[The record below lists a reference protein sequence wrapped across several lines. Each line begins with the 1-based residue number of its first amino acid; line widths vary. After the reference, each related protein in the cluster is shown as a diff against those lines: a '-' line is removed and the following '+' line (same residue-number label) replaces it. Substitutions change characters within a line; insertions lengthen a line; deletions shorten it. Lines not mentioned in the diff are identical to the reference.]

1 LISIA
6 MAVSPGSSKL
16 GSAKLGATKL
26 YRTACWAVILAGLAL
41 ILARTASAQSAAGK
55 KTIKG
60 PRALGLV
67 ELAPGGK
74 AHLVP
79 ITILYDGEYYDA
91 TAYKAAP
98 VPMALES
105 GTVYEGFRSGVSL
118 GLFTVGSVLQGN
130 NTWVGNGT
138 WQSDAEIAA
147 KKDAAAKRKAVMSKP
162 APELP
167 EGPPV
172 LRRASPKPKA
182 PDDASSSSGPAGAG
196 PASPSASTP
205 ASGTAPA
212 ASSPADTPAQTEDS
226 NRPVLKRPAAA
237 SPQASSSPPP
247 EAEGDSDRPVL
258 KRPAAT
264 AEPADTASIA
274 HASPASPPSSPEPE
288 EDPNRPVLKRGA
300 PTPAELKKRNA
311 ATSSPPSPSPA
322 APKVAPKP
330 SASPS
335 AAASSPLQLIPAIS
349 DANGPEPRPYTYNVK
364 PEEEQKLRTKILA
377 LAADEVR
384 AWAAQPESAGSQKT
398 PRPASKAKPPQPTF
412 EDVQL
417 HVFDLSNSNEPVLV
431 LTAKARMPVRPNTTS
446 DVQYIITLVAR
457 DDIYGD
463 LHKAFASVT
472 DSQHFDVLSRLEL
485 IDAVDADGDGR
496 GELLFRQVSDSGSAF
511 VLYRVIG
518 DRLWPL
524 FQGTPQ

>member
-1 LISIA
+1 
-6 MAVSPGSSKL
+6 MAVSPK
-16 GSAKLGATKL
+16 SANLGATKL
-26 YRTACWAVILAGLAL
+26 YRTACRAVILAGLAL
-41 ILARTASAQSAAGK
+41 ILAGLAPAQSAAGK

-118 GLFTVGSVLQGN
+118 GLFTVGSALQGN

-138 WQSDAEIAA
+138 WQSDAEISA

-182 PDDASSSSGPAGAG
+182 PDDASSSTSPAAG
-196 PASPSASTP
+196 PASPTPSNP

-212 ASSPADTPAQTEDS
+212 ASSPSPAPAETPAEEKDS
-226 NRPVLKRPAAA
+226 NRPVLKRPTAA

-247 EAEGDSDRPVL
+247 EAEEDSDRPVL

-264 AEPADTASIA
+264 TDPAAVPNTAQ
-274 HASPASPPSSPEPE
+274 ASSTSAPSLPEPE

-311 ATSSPPSPSPA
+311 ATSSPPSPVTT
-322 APKVAPKP
+322 KDTHKP

-364 PEEEQKLRTKILA
+364 REEEQKLRTKILA

-384 AWAAQPESAGSQKT
+384 AWAAQPESAGSQKAAQT
-398 PRPASKAKPPQPTF
+398 PRPGSKAKPAQPTF
-412 EDVQL
+412 EDIQL

-446 DVQYIITLVAR
+446 DVQYVITMVAR
-457 DDIYGD
+457 EDIYGD

-524 FQGTPQ
+524 FQGTPGQ

>member
-1 LISIA
+1 
-6 MAVSPGSSKL
+6 MAVSPN
-16 GSAKLGATKL
+16 SANLGATKL
-26 YRTACWAVILAGLAL
+26 YRTAWQAVILAGLAL
-41 ILARTASAQSAAGK
+41 ILAHMAPAQSAAGK

-67 ELAPGGK
+67 ELGPGGK

-105 GTVYEGFRSGVSL
+105 GTVYEGFRAGVSL
-118 GLFTVGSVLQGN
+118 GLFTVGNALQGN

-182 PDDASSSSGPAGAG
+182 PDDASPSSSPTAGS
-196 PASPSASTP
+196 PASPAPSTP

-212 ASSPADTPAQTEDS
+212 ASSPSPAPAETSPETQDS
-226 NRPVLKRPAAA
+226 NRPVLKRPAAGN
-237 SPQASSSPPP
+237 SQASASPPP

-264 AEPADTASIA
+264 AEPADTASTA
-274 HASPASPPSSPEPE
+274 QASPTSAPSSPEPE

-311 ATSSPPSPSPA
+311 VAASLPSPA
-322 APKVAPKP
+322 TTKEVHKSP
-330 SASPS
+330 ASPS
-335 AAASSPLQLIPAIS
+335 TAVSSPLELIPAIS
-349 DANGPEPRPYTYNVK
+349 DASGPEPRPYTYSVK

-384 AWAAQPESAGSQKT
+384 AWAAQPESAGLQKTAQT
-398 PRPASKAKPPQPTF
+398 PRPGIKAKPTQPTF
-412 EDVQL
+412 EEVQL

-431 LTAKARMPVRPNTTS
+431 LTAKARMPVRPNTAS
-446 DVQYIITLVAR
+446 DVQYVITMVAR
-457 DDIYGD
+457 EDIYGD